1 MPIERPMAG
10 STEISP
16 VLPMA
21 VASET
26 PKMIAKDRLGSTTGR
41 AGEPDM

>member
-1 MPIERPMAG
+1 MDRPMAG
-10 STEISP
+10 KTEISP

-26 PKMIAKDRLGSTTGR
+26 PKMIANDRLGSTTGK
-41 AGEPDM
+41 GEETDI